1 MNKIKNLL
9 KASPILMVVAGILV
23 AGVASAALLVYY
35 GKITGS
41 TTVEQ
46 SVILDGGASVKEVSE
61 NPSGS
66 AGDVILGD
74 IHRLENNAGVDA
86 IVSLDSTL
94 CPWGQDCAGLTVL
107 PIFHL
112 EPVVGTTNDDE
123 DAVHFI
129 IAETN
134 WVDFTGVSFWYMAE
148 WDNTGG
154 KVPHVNIMLRNPG
167 NPANFC
173 LLSASP
179 AAAEVESITEGGW
192 TDWKKVTYQP
202 EDFGVVVGSCSGAT
216 RFDSITIESGNP
228 GAVNGDSD
236 LQRVW
241 IRTPVVNEGE
251 IATGWFRVPEKNY
264 GSVPARTVWFR
275 MAYDF
280 AINTAASTY
289 GVVTVV
295 TPRGEYT
302 KGGVYTP

>member
-1 MNKIKNLL
+1 MNKIKSLL
-9 KASPILMVVAGILV
+9 KRSPIAMVVAGVLV
-23 AGVASAALLVYY
+23 AGIASAAVLVYY
-35 GKITGS
+35 GKITGKANI
-41 TTVEQ
+41 EQ
-46 SVILDGGASVKEVSE
+46 SVVLDGGASVLEVIDE
-61 NPSGS
+61 VNGV
-66 AGDVILGD
+66 AGNIVYGNN
-74 IHRLENNAGVDA
+74 HRLENNAGVDA
-86 IVSLDSTL
+86 MVSLDSTL
-94 CPWGQDCAGLTVL
+94 CPGEQDCAGLTVL

-112 EPVVGTTNDDE
+112 EPVVGTTDDDE

-167 NPANFC
+167 DPADFC
-173 LLSASP
+173 LFSASP

-202 EDFGVVVGSCSGAT
+202 GDFGVVVGSYSNGM

-241 IRTPVVNEGE
+241 IRAPVVNEGK